1 MVLWEQV
8 CLYLILIFPLIQLL
22 RVVQGSNSYS
32 LEQPE
37 ILPDRFESGT
47 QNLPGIV
54 GLKAST
60 EFIMRRGVNNIANS
74 KCVLYNIYM
83 TDFLR

>member
-1 MVLWEQV
+1 M
-8 CLYLILIFPLIQLL
+8 LIFNTDIPLDTIIEGGT
-22 RVVQGSNSYS
+22 GSNSYS

-54 GLKAST
+54 GLKWHQQ
-60 EFIMRRGVNNIANS
+60 N
-74 KCVLYNIYM
+74 L
-83 TDFLR
+83 L